1 MKVKIILGMVQI
13 LVNRHR
19 ITKKLMMKIGQV
31 KKKIQKNI
39 KKAKNKKKEM
49 MKALILR
56 MNKLE
61 E

>member
-1 MKVKIILGMVQI
+1 MVQI

>member
-1 MKVKIILGMVQI
+1 MKVKIILGIVQI

-19 ITKKLMMKIGQV
+19 IKKKLMMKIGQV

-39 KKAKNKKKEM
+39 KKAKNRKKEM